1 VVAVD
6 RAGITRL
13 DPIRRLAVD
22 LPPLL
27 LVLTPI
33 ALLNVLVGIRRGGS
47 PAPSEVEAVL
57 GADAVGPGRLAELG
71 FHLQLAV
78 VQATASVLWDSGL
91 LQAGRG
97 LSLITGSLAALLLW
111 PVLRRLDL
119 GANAVATAMIIAG
132 LGPLALRLQPTVDP
146 GALAACWI
154 AVAAA
159 ARYRVPPTPGRT
171 RLAAALLVAAV
182 LTAPVAGVGL
192 LAMTGYALITGRVG
206 TRLPPRVGV
215 GLAVVAA
222 LGAAGGA
229 VWLLPSVTGATSGI
243 PWPALVALIGPGL
256 LAVGRSWNRRPELRP
271 VAVLVGVWLC
281 CAIAPGPARHTALL
295 LAVPPLALLVGA
307 LLTDSAAELLPRF
320 SIAAATA
327 VTVALVSGVVTGLW
341 PLPPPGP
348 GSYQQLARW
357 LTVELDARVVL
368 SAAPLERAELIAAGV
383 PADRF
388 APDSVPAGAVTV
400 VPSEAGCGDIGS
412 PVLQMSSASGPLSV
426 CAPPVPASDPV
437 LTPGAGPLL
446 VQSSGIPMAEPARR
460 LLLEDR
466 VDSRLVTVLAGAATS
481 HAVEID
487 GFPPVSGESTAG
499 PRRVAVLGGVVPV
512 FDVDGRPAAS
522 ALELFLNA
530 QPPPYRPD
538 VRALP
543 DGRLVVHFRLPTPTA
558 QG

>member
-1 VVAVD
+1 MIAVD

-47 PAPSEVEAVL
+47 PGPSEVEAVL

-97 LSLITGSLAALLLW
+97 LSLLTGSLAAVLLW

-171 RLAAALLVAAV
+171 RLAAALLIAAG

-206 TRLPPRVGV
+206 TRLPRRVGV

-229 VWLLPSVTGATSGI
+229 VWLLPSVTGATSGMS
-243 PWPALVALIGPGL
+243 WPALVACSGWRRWRWAQLGAAPRAAAGRARSGSGWAARSPPDPPG
-256 LAVGRSWNRRPELRP
+256 RPP
-271 VAVLVGVWLC
+271 C
-281 CAIAPGPARHTALL
+281 CWRC
-295 LAVPPLALLVGA
+295 PPLALLVGA
-307 LLTDSAAELLPRF
+307 LLGDPAAELRPRF

-341 PLPPPGP
+341 PVAAARPAPTSRWPA
-348 GSYQQLARW
+348 GSPSSSTRG
-357 LTVELDARVVL
+357 VVL
-368 SAAPLERAELIAAGV
+368 SAAPLDRVELVAAGV

-388 APDSVPAGAVTV
+388 AADSVPAAR
-400 VPSEAGCGDIGS
+400 S
-412 PVLQMSSASGPLSV
+412 PW
-426 CAPPVPASDPV
+426 C
-437 LTPGAGPLL
+437 
-446 VQSSGIPMAEPARR
+446 PARP
-460 LLLEDR
+460 
-466 VDSRLVTVLAGAATS
+466 AAATS
-481 HAVEID
+481 AR
-487 GFPPVSGESTAG
+487 PACRC
-499 PRRVAVLGGVVPV
+499 PRRP
-512 FDVDGRPAAS
+512 GR
-522 ALELFLNA
+522 
-530 QPPPYRPD
+530 
-538 VRALP
+538 
-543 DGRLVVHFRLPTPTA
+543 
-558 QG
+558 